1 MFSEAQRNG
10 AMIEGVVIAIVTGID
25 PGKKQI
31 KVNFPWRN
39 PDKTNQNQTKD
50 EMVARLAG
58 TSKSPT
64 LPQVNDQVLVAFEQG
79 HFDKPIVI
87 GVIWS

>member
-1 MFSEAQRNG
+1 
-10 AMIEGVVIAIVTGID
+10 MIEEGVVIAIVTGID
-25 PGKKQI
+25 SDKKQI

-39 PDKTNQNQTKD
+39 PDDKNKD
-50 EMVARLAG
+50 EMVARLAS
-58 TSKSPT
+58 TSKNPT

-79 HFDKPIVI
+79 RFDRPIVI